1 MQLFACAGAPARVL
15 VAVSGGPDSMAL
27 LHLAAR
33 WRDLGGPK
41 VHAATVD
48 HDLRPGSRAEAEQAA
63 LWAQALDIPH
73 AILTW
78 TGERPKTKLQERARA
93 ARYRLLEGFARE
105 IGAEVLLTGH
115 HADDQAET
123 ILFRLL
129 RGSGVGGLAAMA
141 QVSQRG
147 GYRLVRPL
155 LHHAK
160 ADLIAFCGSVG
171 QAYVEDPSNRDPR
184 FARTDLKRLLAL
196 LEPEGLGTDA
206 LLRLGRRA
214 ARAEDA
220 LRAGLADWRRRLAP
234 AVSETRFECEAA
246 LLRTAPMEILLR
258 LLEAEISR
266 LGDGAPRLDRLERLA
281 AGVSAAIAG
290 EGVFAGT
297 LAGALVRVTRRGR
310 LTVAPAPPRRAPPC
324 APPCQGAG

>member
-1 MQLFACAGAPARVL
+1 
-15 VAVSGGPDSMAL
+15 MAL

-33 WRDLGGPK
+33 WRDLGGPQ

-48 HDLRPGSRAEAEQAA
+48 HDLREGSRAEAEQVA
-63 LWAQALDIPH
+63 LWARALKVPH

-115 HADDQAET
+115 HAGDQAET

-147 GYRLVRPL
+147 SHRLVRPL

-160 ADLIAFCGSVG
+160 ADLISFCAAVG

-196 LEPEGLGTDA
+196 LEPEGLGTGE

-214 ARAEDA
+214 ARAEEA
-220 LRAGLADWRRRLAP
+220 LRAGVADLRARLSP
-234 AVSETRFECEAA
+234 LITEDRFECEAA
-246 LLRTAPMEILLR
+246 LLRDVPLELLLR

-266 LGDGAPRLDRLERLA
+266 LGEGAPRLDRLERLG
-281 AGVSAAIAG
+281 AGVSAAIASA
-290 EGVFAGT
+290 GVFAGT

-310 LTVAPAPPRRAPPC
+310 LTVNPAPPRRATQSKSP
-324 APPCQGAG
+324 G